1 VAFTTVTVCA
11 PSSPT
16 TCATIDHIAID
27 TGSVGLRIPSA
38 VLSSTQYNPN
48 LLAALQNV
56 NPSAPILDCVQF
68 GDGSY
73 FFGTVRSAI
82 VKMGGPNGDGSGTG
96 NVEVASSVPIQVTGD
111 SETLLPTTTCS
122 SSGGP
127 EEDTVLAMGANGLIG
142 IGTTQYDCDVPGA
155 PIINSNNAVTGTFG
169 TGSSNPCG
177 HSVAGSTPPTPAYY
191 ACPGSSCTPAFV
203 TGPQQIQNPVALFAT
218 DNNGVIAELPPVAAG
233 VGGTN
238 VAGSLVFGIGTQTNN
253 TLGSAVVL
261 PIDTNYSDNAW
272 LGITTVF
279 DGVSY
284 PSPTLANYT
293 GYGNIIDSG
302 SSEIFFLGQTI
313 TEIPVCGSSGIT
325 AYYCPSS
332 TESLTAYNQATGS
345 SVSSEVPFFVGDTET
360 TGTTAFSDQAA
371 PELSGA
377 GMYFD
382 WGLPFFYG
390 RNVYTAIWGVTPPN
404 GSGVPAGPFWAY

>member
-1 VAFTTVTVCA
+1 
-11 PSSPT
+11 
-16 TCATIDHIAID
+16 
-27 TGSVGLRIPSA
+27 
-38 VLSSTQYNPN
+38 
-48 LLAALQNV
+48 
-56 NPSAPILDCVQF
+56 
-68 GDGSY
+68 
-73 FFGTVRSAI
+73 
-82 VKMGGPNGDGSGTG
+82 
-96 NVEVASSVPIQVTGD
+96 
-111 SETLLPTTTCS
+111 
-122 SSGGP
+122 
-127 EEDTVLAMGANGLIG
+127 
-142 IGTTQYDCDVPGA
+142 
-155 PIINSNNAVTGTFG
+155 
-169 TGSSNPCG
+169 
-177 HSVAGSTPPTPAYY
+177 
-191 ACPGSSCTPAFV
+191 V